1 MKLSVTKLN
10 KSYNGRHILKDC
22 SFFFEKPGMFL
33 LMGPNGSGK
42 STLLRVCALLEK
54 PDGGEVQYSSGTG
67 NIPQDI
73 RLKRQISL
81 VLPKIGLFNTTVFH
95 NVAYGLRV
103 RKVNKKE
110 VKEQVESALEFVGL
124 THKRDMNAL
133 ALSSGETQR
142 IGIAR
147 AVVLKPEILFLD
159 EPTASLDPY
168 NTKVIEEM
176 IISLREQGTM
186 TILMVT
192 HNIFQAQRLADTV
205 LFMYEGT
212 IIDQGGAQQFF
223 EKPGDERAYKFI
235 TGQMVY

>member
-1 MKLSVTKLN
+1 M
-10 KSYNGRHILKDC
+10 
-22 SFFFEKPGMFL
+22 
-33 LMGPNGSGK
+33 
-42 STLLRVCALLEK
+42 
-54 PDGGEVQYSSGTG
+54 QYSSGSG
-67 NIPQDI
+67 KIPQDI

-81 VLPKIGLFNTTVFH
+81 VLPKIGRFHTTVFH

-103 RKVNKKE
+103 RNVNKKE
-110 VKEQVESALEFVGL
+110 VEERVERALEFVGL

-142 IGIAR
+142 LGIAR

-176 IISLREQGTM
+176 IIRLKEEGTM

>member
-10 KSYNGRHILKDC
+10 KSYNGRHILRDC
-22 SFFFEKPGMFL
+22 SFFFERPGMYL

-54 PDGGEVQYSSGTG
+54 PDSGEVQYSSGTCK
-67 NIPQDI
+67 ITQDI

-81 VLPKIGLFNTTVFH
+81 VLPKIGTFHTTVFH

-103 RKVNKKE
+103 RNVNKKE
-110 VKEQVESALEFVGL
+110 VEERVARALEFVGL

-142 IGIAR
+142 LGIAR

-176 IISLREQGTM
+176 IIRLKEEGTM
-186 TILMVT
+186 TIFMVT

-212 IIDQGGAQQFF
+212 IIDQGDAQQFF